1 MMLLTCACKEESCA
15 RSPASVLVG
24 KAEVA
29 VDYQF
34 AVVDT
39 AVMSLSCACIEE
51 SCAGRS
57 TSLLGVIEA
66 VAFVCAV
73 ALYCAALA

>member
-1 MMLLTCACKEESCA
+1 MMLLTCACEDSCA
-15 RSPASVLVG
+15 VSPASLLVG

-57 TSLLGVIEA
+57 TSLLGVTEA
-66 VAFVCAV
+66 AGIVCAV
-73 ALYCAALA
+73 ALYGAALA